1 MEGRLYEHHTPT
13 LITQTYYSNT
23 SYKLFGDGDA
33 VNIEVRIKKNTGVTS
48 SWKTFGSNETILKFN
63 Y

>member
-13 LITQTYYSNT
+13 LTTQTYYSNT

-33 VNIEVRIKKNTGVTS
+33 VNIEVRIKKNTGVTGL
-48 SWKTFGSNETILKFN
+48 WKTFESNETILKFN